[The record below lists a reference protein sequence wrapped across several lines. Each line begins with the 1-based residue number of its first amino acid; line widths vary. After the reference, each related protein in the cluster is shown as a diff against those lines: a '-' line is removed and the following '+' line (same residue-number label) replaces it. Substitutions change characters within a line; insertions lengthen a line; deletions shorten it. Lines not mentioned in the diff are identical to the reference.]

1 MLNNIPLCGY
11 HILFIWLCV
20 DEDLGSLAIL
30 TALKNLFMKSGLANV
45 SLGPF
50 KEIFFFPFLFGIY
63 PEVEMLDRILI
74 LYLTSWRTVYY
85 LS

>member
-50 KEIFFFPFLFGIY
+50 KEISFSHFFL
-63 PEVEMLDRILI
+63 
-74 LYLTSWRTVYY
+74 VYTQKWKCWIVF
-85 LS
+85 